1 MWWKKKK
8 KPYNKA
14 LENCQFEINMAK
26 SFGKPYVCIPIFS
39 AHLEVIKNWCK
50 VEGYECEA
58 DHMTENIMYYKI
70 SGWN

>member
-14 LENCQFEINMAK
+14 LENCQLEINLAK
-26 SFGKPYVCIPIFS
+26 AFNKPSVYIPIFS
-39 AHLEVIKNWCK
+39 ADLDTIKEWCQT
-50 VEGYECEA
+50 EGYTFEA
-58 DHMTENIMYYKI
+58 DHMTDDVMYYKI